1 MTAPT
6 RAVDSIAASEWPP
19 ALVVSCF
26 FVHNGM
32 RSALPDSWN
41 TGSDPELT
49 EEELSRMIRHMP
61 SRAPVPIA
69 LILLAALAAG
79 CDDGDAPPRFET
91 TAYQELNR
99 AFQPLREDFEGEA
112 GRVRLVAVATPT
124 CGYCIVSMESIF
136 TELLPRLGTE
146 DFVVLALW
154 AGIMPTDTGP
164 RAARAAEMFQDD
176 RFHHYF
182 DSSGRIARVFGRL
195 MGLDPG
201 LSVTGAFLL
210 YGPDDTWDPHA
221 TMMDEPEGHNALLAG
236 WLPGEP
242 HFIMGEHS
250 GVSMPAF
257 DLNAMEQQIMILL
270 SDQ

>member
-1 MTAPT
+1 MT
-6 RAVDSIAASEWPP
+6 
-19 ALVVSCF
+19 
-26 FVHNGM
+26 
-32 RSALPDSWN
+32 
-41 TGSDPELT
+41 
-49 EEELSRMIRHMP
+49 RHMQ
-61 SRAPVPIA
+61 SRAPFLIA
-69 LILLAALAAG
+69 LILFASLIAG

-91 TAYQELNR
+91 AAYAEIDR

-124 CGYCIVSMESIF
+124 CGYCIVSIESIF
-136 TELLPRLGTE
+136 TELLPRLDTE
-146 DFVVLALW
+146 DFVVFVLW

-164 RAARAAEMFQDD
+164 RTAKAAEMFQDN

-182 DSSGRIARVFGRL
+182 DSSGRIARAFGRL
-195 MGLDPG
+195 IGLDPG

-221 TMMDEPEGHNALLAG
+221 TMMDEPEDHNALLAG

-242 HFIMGEHS
+242 RFIMGEHS
-250 GVSMPAF
+250 GVSIPIF
-257 DLNAMEQQIMILL
+257 DLNSMEQQIMILL